1 MRWASGYQVKTGR
14 AARIAHTQTMS
25 TVDLHLR
32 TCLVLDEAGR
42 IVSTR
47 EPQATRGPLFAI
59 VRSATA
65 CAWAVRAD
73 LPVDV
78 VGELDRLAREEP
90 PATDLRDAP
99 VFAER
104 YVSLLKGRVDS
115 SQLPATKTRHSDG
128 PAFAF
133 PDALSRPTGIV
144 FVDDEGLFDRH
155 FRGWVPGEIAAG
167 RAPVMAIVEDGF
179 PVSICFCART
189 STIAAEAGLETAE
202 AYRGRGYG
210 TRVTAAWA
218 LAIRAA
224 GRVPLHSTAWTNHA
238 SLAVAR
244 KLGLAAYACS
254 WGLSA

>member
-1 MRWASGYQVKTGR
+1 LASGAGTDF
-14 AARIAHTQTMS
+14 ATA
-25 TVDLHLR
+25 DLHLR

-47 EPQATRGPLFAI
+47 EPQATRGPLLAI

-78 VGELDRLAREEP
+78 AGELDRLARNEP
-90 PATDLRDAP
+90 PAADLREAP

-104 YVSLLKGRVDS
+104 YVSLLKGRLAS
-115 SQLPATKTRHSDG
+115 SQVPSTKTRHSDG

-133 PDALSRPTGIV
+133 PDTLSQPTGIV
-144 FVDDEGLFDRH
+144 VVNDEGLLDRH

-189 STIAAEAGLETAE
+189 SEAAAEAGLETAE
-202 AYRGRGYG
+202 AYRGLGYG

-218 LAIRAA
+218 LAIRASQ
-224 GRVPLHSTAWTNHA
+224 RVPLYSTAWTNRA
-238 SLAVAR
+238 SLGVAR
-244 KLGLAAYACS
+244 KLGLVAYACS
-254 WGLSA
+254 WGLSD